1 MMLIAGPALVL
12 QTIRH
17 GDQSVVA
24 RMFTRQRGLVSFLVK
39 GVYAR
44 KSGKAAILQAMNLVH
59 VAFRNRENR
68 DLQMPTD
75 LKMHHAYRNI
85 PFSPV
90 AVAQLVFISEVL
102 IKTLRDLEPDDHL
115 FDYVQG
121 MLLALDDQSDVVADF
136 HLRFLLDYSNF
147 LGIRPQMNFSEEFP
161 FFDPAA
167 GEFIG
172 FPRTGTWNKEL
183 SEQLA
188 ILMDLPFESLH
199 LRKSNRYQRQ
209 QLTDHLLGY
218 YKCHFPSLGEFKS
231 PEVLS
236 AVFE

>member
-1 MMLIAGPALVL
+1 
-12 QTIRH
+12 
-17 GDQSVVA
+17 
-24 RMFTRQRGLVSFLVK
+24 
-39 GVYAR
+39 
-44 KSGKAAILQAMNLVH
+44 
-59 VAFRNRENR
+59 
-68 DLQMPTD
+68 
-75 LKMHHAYRNI
+75 
-85 PFSPV
+85 
-90 AVAQLVFISEVL
+90 
-102 IKTLRDLEPDDHL
+102 
-115 FDYVQG
+115 
-121 MLLALDDQSDVVADF
+121 VADF

>member
-1 MMLIAGPALVL
+1 MMLLAGPALVL

-75 LKMHHAYRNI
+75 LKMHHAYRNV

-90 AVAQLVFISEVL
+90 SVAQLVFISEVL
-102 IKTLRDLEPDDHL
+102 IKTLRDLEPDDQL

-121 MLLALDDQSDVVADF
+121 MLLALDEQTEVIADF

-147 LGIRPQMNFSEEFP
+147 LGIRPQMNFSDECKY
-161 FFDPAA
+161 FDPSA

-172 FPRTGTWNKEL
+172 FPRTGTWPLDL

-188 ILMDLPFESLH
+188 ILMEIPFEELY

-209 QLTDHLLGY
+209 LLTDHLLGY
-218 YKCHFPSLGEFKS
+218 YKCHFPSVGEFKS